1 VPFFDGSIDRRNESA
16 RNAVIRCRT
25 KPIVAPRSAFTFNQ
39 DKWGQLFP
47 LGLFSGATKT
57 PADGTRIH
65 SRR

>member
-1 VPFFDGSIDRRNESA
+1 MPFFDGSIDRRNESA